1 MCVWVRQIYTTAH
14 RCDFIMCSHYPTHT
28 HPTHH
33 TVCQHATLP
42 TPSRST
48 ACPQPPPPPPP
59 SLLEQV
65 SPSRTTWSRSTV
77 PLSRRTLR
85 SRTTRPPTN
94 YRPSQPSPSTAKF
107 TTEVF
112 NVHFGF
118 APGGFVYEKFSGA
131 KYRVTLQGMIKRVS
145 GGAATA
151 FSSSHALFTM
161 PDGSGVLPNLRPQN
175 GTLVFRCA
183 AQYSLAAAGAAQL
196 NRTTR
201 VDISTNGI
209 VTANTGGAG
218 DDADMVNLD
227 GITYWVIP

>member
-1 MCVWVRQIYTTAH
+1 MPARNATNPKQVNGLPTTTTAVTAVTAGTG
-14 RCDFIMCSHYPTHT
+14 I
-28 HPTHH
+28 
-33 TVCQHATLP
+33 TVANNVVSIDGAVVATDTEVANYKTAYELP
-42 TPSRST
+42 AVT
-48 ACPQPPPPPPP
+48 AI
-59 SLLEQV
+59 SLNSQV
-65 SPSRTTWSRSTV
+65 GEV
-77 PLSRRTLR
+77 
-85 SRTTRPPTN
+85 
-94 YRPSQPSPSTAKF
+94 KF
-107 TTEVF
+107 TPEVF